1 MSGRRTRPII
11 GTRGRQAPARSLMA
25 TVVLGA
31 GLAFGAGIGS
41 GALAVAALG
50 AAPAGASERSTD
62 SAFAGSAGST
72 GSTGS
77 ADARVLHAKVTG
89 SEPQDGATLA
99 QAPESVTL
107 IVDKKP
113 ATVEGDPLRVFAPD
127 GSRVDSGRTTV
138 NADGTRLTVALPPT
152 NARPAG
158 RYEIVYRLVSA
169 DTHLIAGRFGFTAE
183 AAAPAGM
190 AGLDQ
195 RGGTG
200 QAGGGTFGLLHGWP
214 DESYPPIV
222 AGVGVSL
229 VVLRLLWKRWRAE
242 ADEPAPLLPPMGGH
256 LVDDRRRPDP
266 TRAGAGGR
274 ADAGARQAYRPRG
287 ATGPPP
293 PRRVNGSRPPHATHG
308 RPR

>member
-1 MSGRRTRPII
+1 
-11 GTRGRQAPARSLMA
+11 MA
-25 TVVLGA
+25 TVVLGV
-31 GLAFGAGIGS
+31 GLTFGAGIGS

-50 AAPAGASERSTD
+50 AAPAGASERTAD
-62 SAFAGSAGST
+62 SGLAVSAGSADG
-72 GSTGS
+72 
-77 ADARVLHAKVTG
+77 RVLHANVTG

-107 IVDKKP
+107 VVDKQP

-138 NADGTRLTVALPPT
+138 NAEGTRLTVALPHT

-190 AGLDQ
+190 AGLKQ
-195 RGGTG
+195 GGGTG

-222 AGVGVSL
+222 AGVGLGL
-229 VVLRLLWKRWRAE
+229 VILRLLWKRWRAE
-242 ADEPAPLLPPMGGH
+242 ANEPAPLLPPMGGH
-256 LVDDRRRPDP
+256 LIDDRRRPDQ

-274 ADAGARQAYRPRG
+274 ADAGARQTYRPRG

-293 PRRVNGSRPPHATHG
+293 PPRRVNGNRSPHASHG